1 MVTLGSKYSLNSETG
16 MVQRELDEMS
26 GLFPSADSG
35 LLQAGN
41 LSSGPLD
48 NWSPGDSEW
57 ELKQP
62 VNDLGYIA
70 RQLRPNPSCR
80 LCDPLR

>member
-1 MVTLGSKYSLNSETG
+1 MGSKYSLNSETG

-48 NWSPGDSEW
+48 NRSPGDSEW

-62 VNDLGYIA
+62 VNDWGTLHVSSDQAHLVGFVT
-70 RQLRPNPSCR
+70 PSGK
-80 LCDPLR
+80 